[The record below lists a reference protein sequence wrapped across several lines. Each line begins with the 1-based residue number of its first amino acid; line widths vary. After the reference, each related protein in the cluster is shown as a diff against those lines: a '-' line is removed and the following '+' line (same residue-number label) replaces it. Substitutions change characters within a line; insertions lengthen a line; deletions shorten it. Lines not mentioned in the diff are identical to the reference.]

1 MEGEAVIRSARPD
14 DAPAIARVHV
24 DSWRETYAGIVPDDF
39 LASLSYERREGMW
52 RSGLEHPAWKGVL
65 FVAEDPEHGVVGFVA
80 GGPPQEG
87 DEEFSCELWALY
99 LLRAHQGRDIG
110 RQLFRRFTSEM
121 ASRGH
126 SSMLLWVL
134 AENPTTGFYERMGG
148 VKVREREIEVGGKK
162 LVEWAY
168 GWRDLRGSEA

>member
-1 MEGEAVIRSARPD
+1 MEGKTVIRPARVG

-39 LASLSYERREGMW
+39 LASLSYERREQMW
-52 RSGLEHPAWKGVL
+52 KSGLEHPGWKGVL
-65 FVAEDPEHGVVGFVA
+65 FVAEAPEHGVVGFVA
-80 GGPPQEG
+80 GGPPQEPDG
-87 DEEFSCELWALY
+87 EFSCELWAIY
-99 LLRAHQGRDIG
+99 LLRAHQGKGTG
-110 RQLFRRFTSEM
+110 RQLFRRFVEEM

-134 AENPTTGFYERMGG
+134 AENPTTNFYEHMGG
-148 VKVREREIEVGGKK
+148 VKVREKEIELGGKK